1 MKNLLITL
9 LIFCVG
15 ITSGFTPLPG
25 SSEIVLPSPFEDI
38 VTALKKGDAG
48 SLTAYL
54 DSNVEI
60 NISGKSDTYSKAQA
74 IVILKDFFNKNSV
87 KSFDLIHQGEGGGG
101 SRFGIGNLVTTNGS
115 YRTSFFLQKKGTA
128 LILNE
133 LRFENKQ

>member
-1 MKNLLITL
+1 MKPAMKKLLITL
-9 LIFCVG
+9 LIFCGG
-15 ITSGFTPLPG
+15 ITPLFS
-25 SSEIVLPSPFEDI
+25 SSEVVLPAPFEDI

-115 YRTSFFLQKKGTA
+115 YRTSFFLQKKGNA

-133 LRFENKQ
+133 MRFENKQ